1 MRRRKLYGI
10 LGALPTLTPAC
21 TSPLTADHQNI
32 FKRFMSE
39 NQVLQTCKQS
49 IQSTFKACL
58 RQHAVNLS
66 FALVVLMQ
74 HTVRGPDRL
83 LRIHNKLYKKRATG
97 KCGENVKKK
106 NKHVKFYTRCL
117 STSKLF
123 YFTYSV
129 VFDVH
134 AKTACDGEG
143 SCPCSGETGRFRTQR
158 KWNDVFIQLKRIIW

>member
-106 NKHVKFYTRCL
+106 TNTWSFTRAVYPHQNSFISHTALCLMSMQRQHVMVRVRVPVVERQVVSGLKESETMCL
-117 STSKLF
+117 
-123 YFTYSV
+123 YNWR
-129 VFDVH
+129 
-134 AKTACDGEG
+134 E
-143 SCPCSGETGRFRTQR
+143 
-158 KWNDVFIQLKRIIW
+158 